1 VAINA
6 TGAVVSAFVLLIVA
20 GTKFTSGAWV
30 PLVVVPFIIAL
41 FAAIKRHYRRL
52 EESLRIE
59 PGDVRR
65 GPDNHTVVV
74 LVGRIHRGV
83 VKALQYA
90 HSLRPNHLVAL
101 YVSVDPDHEASIQ
114 QEWNR
119 FGFEIPL
126 EIVSSPYREL
136 TPAVE
141 KYLEE
146 LDSRWDDDTITVVI
160 PEFVA
165 GRLLSPTQLLHNQS
179 AGALKLAL
187 LYRRNTVVTSVPY
200 HVEHRRPEHRK
211 GERPKHPDGPVL
223 VPEPGIDD
231 HMSDPTAGS

>member
-1 VAINA
+1 
-6 TGAVVSAFVLLIVA
+6 VLLIVA

-41 FAAIKRHYRRL
+41 FVAIKSHYRHL

-59 PGDVRR
+59 PCDVRP
-65 GPDNHTVVV
+65 GPENHTVVV
-74 LVGRIHRGV
+74 LVGRVHRGV

-90 HSLRPNHLVAL
+90 RSLRPNHLVAL
-101 YVSVDPDHEASIQ
+101 YVSVDPEDEAKIQ
-114 QEWNR
+114 REWSR
-119 FGFEIPL
+119 FGFDIPL

-146 LDSRWDDDTITVVI
+146 LDDRWEDDTITVVI

-200 HVEHRRPEHRK
+200 HVEHRRPEDRV
-211 GERPKHPDGPVL
+211 GERPKVPDHPIAAAPVGPDVAA
-223 VPEPGIDD
+223 VEPATD
-231 HMSDPTAGS
+231 